1 MKNNLLVF
9 GIKDKIYNSVFIMR
23 GGKMLNDRVKNIIR
37 SSYLSAFDG
46 GTREISYLI
55 LIGTKIISGNK
66 SNDANSVDIDRL
78 YDELVYYK
86 YYSSMTDIYLL
97 NFTLPL
103 ILTSRAYGL
112 YQDQV
117 IDLLGKVT
125 KFYKQEYRKYDY
137 ILDQYIYDS
146 LYRYTLMNSK
156 FDILE
161 FLYVIKEKL
170 LIFNPYKYNKKE
182 NIGLQ
187 VRKIKY
193 IDDLHSLIS
202 YFEIGEER
210 CQKEIKLNSSFLT
223 LLREAYDG
231 DGIIVDM
238 GLESVKSVITNLLY
252 IEDKNYKIE
261 ENIKYK
267 DVLNMKEFTKDSYN
281 IREDISGLDLS
292 FIQSMADYCIRLRN
306 NEINSIKYRDIYK
319 QKSSPKKLLE
329 YGVGDVF
336 MDPVLNRSQVLTK
349 EYKNQLCEM
358 KIKTKTGIYEFVFR
372 GKGD

>member
-66 SNDANSVDIDRL
+66 SNNANSVDIDRL

-86 YYSSMTDIYLL
+86 YYSSITDIYLL

-146 LYRYTLMNSK
+146 LYRYTLVNSK

-187 VRKIKY
+187 ARKIKY

>member
-66 SNDANSVDIDRL
+66 SNNANSVDIDRL

-146 LYRYTLMNSK
+146 LYRYTLVNSK

-161 FLYVIKEKL
+161 FLYVIKGKL

>member
-66 SNDANSVDIDRL
+66 SNNANSVDIDRL

-146 LYRYTLMNSK
+146 LYRYTLVNSK

-252 IEDKNYKIE
+252 IEDKNYKME

-267 DVLNMKEFTKDSYN
+267 DVLNMKEFTKDRYN
-281 IREDISGLDLS
+281 VREDISGLDLR

>member
-66 SNDANSVDIDRL
+66 SNNANSVDIDRL

-86 YYSSMTDIYLL
+86 YYSSITDIYLL

-146 LYRYTLMNSK
+146 LYRYTLVNSK

>member
-66 SNDANSVDIDRL
+66 SNNANSVDIDRL

-86 YYSSMTDIYLL
+86 YYSSITDIYLL

-137 ILDQYIYDS
+137 I
-146 LYRYTLMNSK
+146 
-156 FDILE
+156 
-161 FLYVIKEKL
+161 
-170 LIFNPYKYNKKE
+170 
-182 NIGLQ
+182 
-187 VRKIKY
+187 
-193 IDDLHSLIS
+193 HW
-202 YFEIGEER
+202 
-210 CQKEIKLNSSFLT
+210 
-223 LLREAYDG
+223 
-231 DGIIVDM
+231 
-238 GLESVKSVITNLLY
+238 
-252 IEDKNYKIE
+252 
-261 ENIKYK
+261 
-267 DVLNMKEFTKDSYN
+267 
-281 IREDISGLDLS
+281 
-292 FIQSMADYCIRLRN
+292 
-306 NEINSIKYRDIYK
+306 
-319 QKSSPKKLLE
+319 
-329 YGVGDVF
+329 
-336 MDPVLNRSQVLTK
+336 
-349 EYKNQLCEM
+349 
-358 KIKTKTGIYEFVFR
+358 
-372 GKGD
+372 

>member
-66 SNDANSVDIDRL
+66 SNNANSVDIDRL

>member
-1 MKNNLLVF
+1 MV
-9 GIKDKIYNSVFIMR
+9 
-23 GGKMLNDRVKNIIR
+23 
-37 SSYLSAFDG
+37 
-46 GTREISYLI
+46 
-55 LIGTKIISGNK
+55 
-66 SNDANSVDIDRL
+66 
-78 YDELVYYK
+78 
-86 YYSSMTDIYLL
+86 
-97 NFTLPL
+97 
-103 ILTSRAYGL
+103 
-112 YQDQV
+112 
-117 IDLLGKVT
+117 
-125 KFYKQEYRKYDY
+125 
-137 ILDQYIYDS
+137 
-146 LYRYTLMNSK
+146 NSK
-156 FDILE
+156 SDILE

-223 LLREAYDG
+223 LLRESYDG

>member
-66 SNDANSVDIDRL
+66 SNNANSVDIDRL

-146 LYRYTLMNSK
+146 LYRYTLVNSK

-306 NEINSIKYRDIYK
+306 NEINSIKYRNIYK

>member
-9 GIKDKIYNSVFIMR
+9 AIKDKIYNSVFIMR

-66 SNDANSVDIDRL
+66 SNNANSVDIDRL

-170 LIFNPYKYNKKE
+170 LIFNPYKENKKE

-238 GLESVKSVITNLLY
+238 GLESVKNVITNLLY
-252 IEDKNYKIE
+252 IEDKNYKME

-267 DVLNMKEFTKDSYN
+267 DVLNMKEFTKDRYN
-281 IREDISGLDLS
+281 VREDISGLDLR

>member
-66 SNDANSVDIDRL
+66 SNNANSVDIDRL

-146 LYRYTLMNSK
+146 LYRYTLVNSK

-193 IDDLHSLIS
+193 IDNLHSLIS

>member
-1 MKNNLLVF
+1 
-9 GIKDKIYNSVFIMR
+9 
-23 GGKMLNDRVKNIIR
+23 MLNDRVKNIIR

-170 LIFNPYKYNKKE
+170 LIFNPYKENKKE

-210 CQKEIKLNSSFLT
+210 YQKEIKLNSSFLT

-238 GLESVKSVITNLLY
+238 GLESVKNVITNLLY

>member
-66 SNDANSVDIDRL
+66 SNNANSVDIDRL

-170 LIFNPYKYNKKE
+170 LIFNPYKENKKE

-238 GLESVKSVITNLLY
+238 GLESVKNVITNLLY
-252 IEDKNYKIE
+252 IEDKNYKME

-267 DVLNMKEFTKDSYN
+267 DVLNMKEFTKDRYN
-281 IREDISGLDLS
+281 VREDISGLDLR

>member
-66 SNDANSVDIDRL
+66 SNNANSVDIDRL

-146 LYRYTLMNSK
+146 LYRYTLVNSK

>member
-117 IDLLGKVT
+117 IDLLGKVI
-125 KFYKQEYRKYDY
+125 KFYKQEYKKYDY

-146 LYRYTLMNSK
+146 LYRYTLVNSK
-156 FDILE
+156 FDILD
-161 FLYVIKEKL
+161 FLYVIKGKL
-170 LIFNPYKYNKKE
+170 LIFNPYKDNKKE

-193 IDDLHSLIS
+193 IDDLHYLIS

-210 CQKEIKLNSSFLT
+210 YQKEIKLNSSFLT

-231 DGIIVDM
+231 DGIILDM

-252 IEDKNYKIE
+252 IEDKNYKME

-306 NEINSIKYRDIYK
+306 NEINSRKYRDIYE

-358 KIKTKTGIYEFVFR
+358 KIKTKTGIYGFVFR

>member
-117 IDLLGKVT
+117 IDLLGKAT

>member
-66 SNDANSVDIDRL
+66 SNNANSVDIDRL

-146 LYRYTLMNSK
+146 LYRYTLVNSK

-306 NEINSIKYRDIYK
+306 NEINSIKYMDIYK